1 MAAQNLAT
9 NLNALIIR
17 IDSFDG
23 SDNSN
28 PEKFVKSLRQYLIA
42 TGKVSPDQIQDRN
55 QQWIDNPNKGA
66 IEKEVLRMHL
76 KGAAKSWYN
85 QLDEDTDFEECL
97 EQLIDRFKLTPHQK
111 HAKKSAVFQMKQKTG
126 ETYQDFV
133 SRVVDFSTGIDL
145 SNEDLVTI
153 LIHGAEPGL
162 RNFLIMQQ
170 PNTISDLMKIPLTRG
185 GHVNTGKNNDME
197 FVGSVDMKTAQ
208 RANSANPKVR
218 FREPGYRPSGA
229 SNVYQQGQHEETA
242 GRETRSYPAR
252 DYQYDGRQVNEA
264 DNYRPR

>member
-1 MAAQNLAT
+1 M
-9 NLNALIIR
+9 
-17 IDSFDG
+17 
-23 SDNSN
+23 NS
-28 PEKFVKSLRQYLIA
+28 
-42 TGKVSPDQIQDRN
+42 
-55 QQWIDNPNKGA
+55 
-66 IEKEVLRMHL
+66 
-76 KGAAKSWYN
+76 
-85 QLDEDTDFEECL
+85 
-97 EQLIDRFKLTPHQK
+97 
-111 HAKKSAVFQMKQKTG
+111 
-126 ETYQDFV
+126 
-133 SRVVDFSTGIDL
+133 
-145 SNEDLVTI
+145 DLVTI

-252 DYQYDGRQVNEA
+252 DYQYDGRQLNEA